1 MERFENA
8 LKFAK
13 ILNKNKRISFVHFRA
28 IVQRNRDGNARFT
41 TGQLK
46 PLYEH

>member
-13 ILNKNKRISFVHFRA
+13 ILNENLRISFNEIA
-28 IVQRNRDGNARFT
+28 MEMLGSQRDNG
-41 TGQLK
+41 
-46 PLYEH
+46 YEH